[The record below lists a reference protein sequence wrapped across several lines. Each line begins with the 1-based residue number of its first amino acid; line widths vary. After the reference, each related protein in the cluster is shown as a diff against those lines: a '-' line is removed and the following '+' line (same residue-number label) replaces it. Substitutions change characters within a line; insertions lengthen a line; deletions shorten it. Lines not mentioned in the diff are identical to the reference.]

1 MPQQIYSYSPT
12 TPTSPLAYSTSS
24 HGSIPIPITNQRK
37 ASVFYPSRNNHTR
50 SSSSSSG
57 FIDTP
62 SLTTSSSTPN
72 SFRSMRHNSLHGQ
85 FSIGSLVGSYE
96 ESILNGRMST
106 FPSKPIT
113 FIAQIG
119 VLGRGKCKQSLKCPP
134 HINLTFPA
142 HFYELQDVDN
152 PVTPYVGNVDL
163 ENGLTGERFK
173 KFAGGYRIPLK
184 GQLQIVIKN
193 LNKTAV
199 KIFLVPYDLSDMPP
213 GTKTF
218 IRQKSYTIPSSYNSM
233 IQDYG
238 VGDKTNNN
246 NNDSFTKST
255 LRYAIHLQ
263 FCSPA
268 KKKVYLYKYV
278 RVVFANRVPNGSEKL
293 NVVNIGPGEPK
304 YVPMGSLNLKG
315 LLGLGLVEENQ
326 QDSDNDGRQDEERQ
340 RREKKKTIKKDG
352 VNIGKI
358 IGSNGGSALSEKF
371 RQISK
376 DNDEKS
382 SSMIIDG
389 E

>member
-119 VLGRGKCKQSLKCPP
+119 VL
-134 HINLTFPA
+134 
-142 HFYELQDVDN
+142 DVDN

>member
-1 MPQQIYSYSPT
+1 TFQ
-12 TPTSPLAYSTSS
+12 
-24 HGSIPIPITNQRK
+24 
-37 ASVFYPSRNNHTR
+37 
-50 SSSSSSG
+50 
-57 FIDTP
+57 
-62 SLTTSSSTPN
+62 
-72 SFRSMRHNSLHGQ
+72 
-85 FSIGSLVGSYE
+85 

-218 IRQKSYTIPSSYNSM
+218 IRQKSYTIPSSYNNSM

-238 VGDKTNNN
+238 
-246 NNDSFTKST
+246 ST

-278 RVVFANRVPNGSEKL
+278 RVVFANRVPDGSEKM

-304 YVPMGSLNLKG
+304 YVPM
-315 LLGLGLVEENQ
+315 
-326 QDSDNDGRQDEERQ
+326 
-340 RREKKKTIKKDG
+340 
-352 VNIGKI
+352 
-358 IGSNGGSALSEKF
+358 
-371 RQISK
+371 
-376 DNDEKS
+376 
-382 SSMIIDG
+382 
-389 E
+389 